1 METTVKRVL
10 IIRCG
15 ALGDLVY
22 STSII
27 DALRYEYGND
37 IVIDFVTTPSTSKL
51 FENDSR
57 VNKIFFL
64 KHKKIPF
71 FFSRQKKEIVNSS
84 KLVPYDLLINFETGK
99 QFKSLVQKIVANKK
113 FGWFSENIVITKSH
127 MVEICKE
134 FYANAVSS
142 ENLEKS
148 YPKLYGTHFN
158 EVQKMLNLPEKYI
171 ILSPSNSHNKKKSL
185 NYRAWPH
192 KNWKELLSLFPK
204 DLPLVMI
211 GAKGE
216 EAFFEPLKP
225 YSNNVIDLVGK
236 ISIPTMITV
245 VENAKALVVTDTGTA
260 HIASAVNTPVFCL
273 IGPTPAEQTGPY
285 QTPNNYVEIITA
297 NLPCS
302 PCYKTEVMKACKQN
316 KCMEEISAKEV
327 INRLFL
333 ANIL

>member
-1 METTVKRVL
+1 MKKEVQKVL

-22 STSII
+22 STSVIS
-27 DALRYEYGND
+27 ALQYEYGNN
-37 IVIDFVTTPSTSKL
+37 VQIDFVTTPSTSKL
-51 FENDSR
+51 FAEDTR
-57 VNKIFFL
+57 VNQIFLL
-64 KHKKIPF
+64 KHKKIPI
-71 FFSRQKKEIVNSS
+71 FFSRQKKEIIEYS
-84 KLVPYDLLINFETGK
+84 KKNPYDVLINFEMGT
-99 QFKSLVQKIVANKK
+99 QFKSLVEKIVAKK
-113 FGWFSENIVITKSH
+113 KVGWFSENITITKTH

-142 ENLEKS
+142 ENLWKA
-148 YPKLYGTHFN
+148 YPKLCGTDFTK
-158 EVQKMLNLPEKYI
+158 VQENLNLPEKYI
-171 ILSPSNSHNKKKSL
+171 IVSPSNSHNKKKSL

-192 KNWKELLSLFPK
+192 KNWKELLALVPSSMPI
-204 DLPLVMI
+204 VMI

-225 YSNNVIDLVGK
+225 YGKNVIDLVGK
-236 ISIPTMITV
+236 VNIPTLISV
-245 VENAKALVVTDTGTA
+245 IENAQALVVTDTGTA

-285 QTPNNYVEIITA
+285 KTPENKVEIISA

-302 PCYKTEVMKACKQN
+302 PCYKTEVMKNCKQN
-316 KCMEEISAKEV
+316 LCMEKISAQDV

-333 ANIL
+333 AKIL